1 MFGVSP
7 SFNAMNARL
16 SGLKSH
22 FTHWREWELNPI
34 VIKELRQAVR
44 SWAVTGMLL
53 LFLTVLFI
61 ASLTFLVTQSFNVD
75 ANMGLGGSMFSTF
88 VAILAGASIF
98 FIPLYVGVR
107 LAVERQENNPD
118 LLYVTTLSP
127 ARIIRGKFYC
137 GAYMTLLFFSAV
149 MPFMAFA
156 NLLRGVDLPTE
167 FFILCFLFLV
177 VCATNM
183 ISIFLACIPA
193 SRPFKILL
201 ALGGCFASFWIIVPL
216 VELSYEML
224 RSGVGTMMAGRDFW
238 IGTVTVLGIG
248 VAILGLFFVLAVAL
262 ISPASANRA
271 LPVRIYI
278 TIIWLLGLI
287 LSVGWVAQTGEGP
300 LMFAWLYPTF
310 ALMMLALLVTVSN
323 SDQLSL
329 RVRWRIPQSG
339 FRRVLAFVFFNG
351 AAGGLI
357 WVGIILALTGFAT
370 QTVMTMF
377 PSPAFSVPSGF
388 GQWFITISAYAFAYA
403 LSALFIHRQFL
414 PKRPPKFAGLIAIL
428 IPSLMALVP
437 SVVMFFL
444 NRLTWNS
451 LEGLQLGNVF
461 NLLALREDYQRD
473 FHLYFAVAW
482 LAVMMALNATWFF
495 RQVNNFQLPI
505 RVVPGSSPPIL
516 K

>member
-1 MFGVSP
+1 
-7 SFNAMNARL
+7 MNARF
-16 SGLKSH
+16 SSLKSH
-22 FTHWREWELNPI
+22 FANWREWELNPI

-61 ASLTFLVTQSFNVD
+61 ASLSFLITQSFNVD
-75 ANMGLGGSMFSTF
+75 ANVGLGSSMFSTF

-127 ARIIRGKFYC
+127 ARIIRGKFFC

-156 NLLRGVDLPTE
+156 NWLRGVDLPTE
-167 FFILCFLFLV
+167 FFILCFLFLA

-183 ISIFLACIPA
+183 IAIFLACIPA
-193 SRPFKILL
+193 SRPFKVLL
-201 ALGGCFASFWIIVPL
+201 ALGGCFVSFWIIVPL

-224 RSGVGTMMAGRDFW
+224 RSGVGAMMAGRDFW
-238 IGTVTVLGIG
+238 IGTATVLGVG
-248 VAILGLFFVLAVAL
+248 AAVLGLFFVLAVAL

-271 LPVRIYI
+271 LPIRIYI

-287 LSVGWVAQTGEGP
+287 LSVGWVVQTGEGP

-310 ALMMLALLVTVSN
+310 ALMMFALLVTVSN
-323 SDQLSL
+323 SDQTSL

-339 FRRVLAFVFFNG
+339 FRRVFAFIFFNG

-357 WVGIILALTGFAT
+357 WVGIILALTGIT
-370 QTVMTMF
+370 TRTVMDMY
-377 PSPAFSVPSGF
+377 PSTA
-388 GQWFITISAYAFAYA
+388 TC
-403 LSALFIHRQFL
+403 
-414 PKRPPKFAGLIAIL
+414 
-428 IPSLMALVP
+428 
-437 SVVMFFL
+437 
-444 NRLTWNS
+444 
-451 LEGLQLGNVF
+451 
-461 NLLALREDYQRD
+461 
-473 FHLYFAVAW
+473 AV
-482 LAVMMALNATWFF
+482 L
-495 RQVNNFQLPI
+495 
-505 RVVPGSSPPIL
+505 
-516 K
+516 

>member
-1 MFGVSP
+1 
-7 SFNAMNARL
+7 MNARL
-16 SGLKSH
+16 SSLKSH
-22 FTHWREWELNPI
+22 FANWRHWELNPI

-61 ASLTFLVTQSFNVD
+61 ASVSFLVSQSINVN
-75 ANMGLGGSMFSTF
+75 ANLGLGSSMFSTF
-88 VAILAGASIF
+88 ATILGGASIF

-201 ALGGCFASFWIIVPL
+201 ALGGCFVSFWIIGAL

-248 VAILGLFFVLAVAL
+248 AAVLGLFYILSVAL

-278 TIIWLLGLI
+278 TLIWLLGLI
-287 LSVGWVAQTGEGP
+287 LCVGWVVQTGEGA

-323 SDQLSL
+323 SDQISL
-329 RVRWRIPQSG
+329 RVRWRIPISG
-339 FRRVLAFVFFNG
+339 FRRIFAFVFFNG

-357 WVGIILALTGFAT
+357 WIGIILVLTGFAT
-370 QTVMTMF
+370 RTVMDRF
-377 PSPAFSVPSGF
+377 PSTASVASFEVGP
-388 GQWFITISAYAFAYA
+388 WFITISAYAFAYA

-414 PKRPPKFAGLIAIL
+414 PKRPPKLAGLIAIL
-428 IPSLMALVP
+428 IPSMMALVP
-437 SVVMFFL
+437 SAVMFFL
-444 NRLTWNS
+444 NRLSWNS

-473 FHLYFAVAW
+473 FHMYFAGAW
-482 LAVMMALNATWFF
+482 LMVMVGLNARWFL
-495 RQVNNFQLPI
+495 RQVNNFHPPI
-505 RVVPGSSPPIL
+505 RVVPGNSPPIL